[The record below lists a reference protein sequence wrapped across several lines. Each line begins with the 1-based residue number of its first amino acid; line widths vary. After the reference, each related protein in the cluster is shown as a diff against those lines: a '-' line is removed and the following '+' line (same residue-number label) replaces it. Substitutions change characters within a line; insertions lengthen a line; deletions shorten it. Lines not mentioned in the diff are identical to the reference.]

1 ADLDREPD
9 QPAAGDRGP
18 GGAGGRGS
26 QPRRPA
32 RGRQHLRL
40 PVPAATAGARRGRGG
55 ALHHQVPGRP
65 LRRRGRRAGR
75 LRPGPGRGAG
85 VPPERDGRG
94 RRPVRRLAHPARH
107 PHPGG
112 ADGAA
117 LRQRGTGRGVPDPAP
132 GGDPGAL
139 PGPARPPGPQDR
151 RGADAPVRRHGVLPD
166 RGRGAGGGGGLQPGP
181 PVHARG
187 VAGRGGVADRTPG
200 PDDTRL
206 RGRLAAGGARGPGA
220 PVGRDRDG
228 RRPARRPGP
237 GAGRGGG
244 PGHRAGATLT
254 VGSGGTVERS
264 GWVGATA
271 KEIAWAVRRG
281 DVSATQVV
289 ADHLDHI
296 RAHERTLGALR
307 MVRDVEA
314 LAEAEQVD
322 QQEDLSGAWLAGVPV
337 VVKEHAA
344 VAGLPVWHG
353 SAAARTAVAEADH
366 EVVRRLRGAGA
377 VVVGLSRMP
386 ELGLWAT
393 TDDATAV
400 TRNPWHPGRTPG
412 GSSGG
417 AAAAVADAVVG
428 FAVLAGT
435 RPAALAEPDRLRV
448 AVSVRGATGLP
459 PDGPNRQAVTIAGR
473 ALVAAGHDLVRAD
486 PAYPVWLS
494 PVGLATWVAGAYV
507 VAEEVG
513 LPPEAMQPRT
523 RRHAALGRVAG
534 RRGLVPDIDR

>member
-1 ADLDREPD
+1 M
-9 QPAAGDRGP
+9 
-18 GGAGGRGS
+18 
-26 QPRRPA
+26 
-32 RGRQHLRL
+32 
-40 PVPAATAGARRGRGG
+40 
-55 ALHHQVPGRP
+55 
-65 LRRRGRRAGR
+65 
-75 LRPGPGRGAG
+75 
-85 VPPERDGRG
+85 
-94 RRPVRRLAHPARH
+94 
-107 PHPGG
+107 
-112 ADGAA
+112 
-117 LRQRGTGRGVPDPAP
+117 
-132 GGDPGAL
+132 
-139 PGPARPPGPQDR
+139 
-151 RGADAPVRRHGVLPD
+151 
-166 RGRGAGGGGGLQPGP
+166 
-181 PVHARG
+181 
-187 VAGRGGVADRTPG
+187 
-200 PDDTRL
+200 
-206 RGRLAAGGARGPGA
+206 
-220 PVGRDRDG
+220 
-228 RRPARRPGP
+228 
-237 GAGRGGG
+237 
-244 PGHRAGATLT
+244 
-254 VGSGGTVERS
+254 ERS

-271 KEIAWAVRRG
+271 KEIARAVRRG

-417 AAAAVADAVVG
+417 AAAAVAAGLVPLAHGTDGLGSVRIPAACCGLVGLKPGRGSVPRDLGAGDWFGLVEHGVLATTVADAVVG
-428 FAVLAGT
+428 FAVLAGK

-448 AVSVRGATGLP
+448 AVSVRGPTGLP

-523 RRHAALGRVAG
+523 RRHAALGRVAW
-534 RRGLVPDIDR
+534 RRGLVREIDRDRWRDRCLAFLDSYDVLMTPALAAAPPRAVAWHRRTWAANLVANIRYAPYAAPWNLAGLPALVVPVGTRPDGLPLAVQLVGRPGAELLLLAVAGQLERQLPWRRHAPGWPRWSPA